1 MVSMDCTSDY
11 ITAMRERFGD
21 SPYILQI
28 NFQDESCSTF
38 GIGYGFPA
46 SGNCEGSFNQTDSY
60 YVIGRLNSNGST
72 NDIKDS
78 SGSSGLTITFNGLIA
93 MGFGFLV
100 LLLISVAFVFFRR
113 RLKAK
118 RIESQSKWPTG
129 PSEGVSLNEVVLHG
143 QTGLWNDDIITT
155 KRLSRDKI
163 HVKKL
168 ISRGAYGEVHAGL
181 FNGHQVAIKRLLPA
195 SRGNLEYVNEFLAEA
210 KLTATLDHPHIVTF
224 IGVAWDSLS
233 DLCVVLELME
243 GSDLRTLLNKYQA
256 SNHPVGFDT
265 KKLAIALN
273 VCQALTYIHSLMP
286 PVIHRDLKS
295 RNILLDGEMKA
306 KLSDFGISRE
316 RLDRT
321 MTACV
326 GTSLWM
332 APEVMLGERYDVKA
346 DMFSFGVVLSELDV
360 HTMPYARVSRE
371 NLDSNGLALMVKVT
385 TANKLFAIQA
395 TYLGDQC
402 GGTPYAITVYEDE
415 NCTATAC
422 DSYDL
427 FYGSRVIN
435 ANMMTND
442 CSSNYSEL
450 LQIMRDKFGNS
461 PYLLQTLHIDENCTE
476 FSMAFGYPAMGA
488 CVGAYNES
496 DGLYAIASLNTNA
509 SASLKLYLER
519 TCFANQQYMA
529 TFVSK
534 EELATHSCTIDWF
547 RWYSSNDAKVT
558 NGSASASS
566 EDHTGNTLSSGALAG
581 IGLDAK
587 PDLER

>member
-1 MVSMDCTSDY
+1 MLCR
-11 ITAMRERFGD
+11 A
-21 SPYILQI
+21 LL
-28 NFQDESCSTF
+28 
-38 GIGYGFPA
+38 A
-46 SGNCEGSFNQTDSY
+46 
-60 YVIGRLNSNGST
+60 
-72 NDIKDS
+72 
-78 SGSSGLTITFNGLIA
+78 A
-93 MGFGFLV
+93 LV
-100 LLLISVAFVFFRR
+100 
-113 RLKAK
+113 
-118 RIESQSKWPTG
+118 
-129 PSEGVSLNEVVLHG
+129 
-143 QTGLWNDDIITT
+143 
-155 KRLSRDKI
+155 
-163 HVKKL
+163 
-168 ISRGAYGEVHAGL
+168 
-181 FNGHQVAIKRLLPA
+181 
-195 SRGNLEYVNEFLAEA
+195 
-210 KLTATLDHPHIVTF
+210 
-224 IGVAWDSLS
+224 
-233 DLCVVLELME
+233 
-243 GSDLRTLLNKYQA
+243 
-256 SNHPVGFDT
+256 
-265 KKLAIALN
+265 
-273 VCQALTYIHSLMP
+273 
-286 PVIHRDLKS
+286 
-295 RNILLDGEMKA
+295 
-306 KLSDFGISRE
+306 
-316 RLDRT
+316 
-321 MTACV
+321 
-326 GTSLWM
+326 
-332 APEVMLGERYDVKA
+332 
-346 DMFSFGVVLSELDV
+346 
-360 HTMPYARVSRE
+360 
-371 NLDSNGLALMVKVT
+371 ALMVKVT